1 MAGSGPP
8 RARHQ
13 AWICVLSLVLLV
25 EPSLLQCQPATAS
38 GLGDIPRDAQGR
50 RLPGHKLAE
59 RQGLPPFPNVAEV
72 NGEPSFA
79 LVRRN
84 REALQKGRL
93 ASGEQQRKAEVLR
106 LFGQLDLAASDERRQ
121 SASDLF
127 RRILEVDPTLATAGL
142 TPTLLWNTLLKA
154 YEPARMDRASLNEE
168 VLAEIMQVYVQAGQI
183 SSIDWWP
190 RFWRLLEEAG
200 SAHAAAASL
209 LMRQHQA
216 DAVQQGRRHLQQ
228 FLQHRPKMGQA
239 AELAQFRRI
248 IQGLATGHRSL
259 VPYQEVWAIFQQ
271 LIFSSVHL
279 QPDQSIFQIVIQAF
293 ADANDEEG
301 VQEWLSRARLAGC
314 TPLNWKPMDA
324 SDRVSEPAKRKRLQ
338 EMARRRMERRRR
350 LRQEKNRH

>member
-190 RFWRLLEEAG
+190 RF
-200 SAHAAAASL
+200 
-209 LMRQHQA
+209 
-216 DAVQQGRRHLQQ
+216 
-228 FLQHRPKMGQA
+228 
-239 AELAQFRRI
+239 
-248 IQGLATGHRSL
+248 
-259 VPYQEVWAIFQQ
+259 
-271 LIFSSVHL
+271 
-279 QPDQSIFQIVIQAF
+279 
-293 ADANDEEG
+293 
-301 VQEWLSRARLAGC
+301 
-314 TPLNWKPMDA
+314 
-324 SDRVSEPAKRKRLQ
+324 
-338 EMARRRMERRRR
+338 
-350 LRQEKNRH
+350 